1 MQITIAICNVLCYTD
16 CNEVRKAMK
25 ADNIFTAKQVGDRI
39 RERRTELRLSMNDLG
54 ERLGVNKSTIQRYE
68 ANGVDPKKTYMIV
81 SLANALETTPEWL
94 SGLSD
99 AKEYDNYTICK
110 RAIDGHI
117 STYLYEMT
125 ATVNGEGHQQLLNNL
140 LGEFID
146 LYSIL
151 CCYFA
156 RAMVEADRIAE
167 DEGLKESI
175 RRYAIEIGDVVQKSY
190 VKEMEAPVE
199 DMKHMLDGI
208 LHLYDVGRTRVKMG
222 DLLSIKDQ
230 ARERLNAI
238 NDSSDSEAP

>member
-1 MQITIAICNVLCYTD
+1 MRYH
-16 CNEVRKAMK
+16 MK
-25 ADNIFTAKQVGDRI
+25 TESKFTAKQVGDRI

-110 RAIDGHI
+110 KSIDEHI
-117 STYLYEMT
+117 SAYLYEMT
-125 ATVNGEGHQQLLNNL
+125 TTINGEGHRQLMNNL

-151 CCYFA
+151 CCHFA
-156 RAMVEADRIAE
+156 RAMAEADRIAE

-175 RRYAIEIGDVVQKSY
+175 RRYAIEIGDVIQKSY
-190 VKEMEAPVE
+190 VKEMEAPIE
-199 DMKHMLDGI
+199 DMKRLLDGV
-208 LHLYDVGRTRVKMG
+208 LHLYDVGRTSVKMG
-222 DLLSIKDQ
+222 DLFSIKEQ
-230 ARERLNAI
+230 ARARLNEI
-238 NDSSDSEAP
+238 SDNSDSAAP

>member
-1 MQITIAICNVLCYTD
+1 
-16 CNEVRKAMK
+16 MK
-25 ADNIFTAKQVGDRI
+25 TESKFTAKQVGDRI

-110 RAIDGHI
+110 KSIDEHI
-117 STYLYEMT
+117 SAYLYEMT
-125 ATVNGEGHQQLLNNL
+125 TTINGEGHRQLMNNL
-140 LGEFID
+140 LCEFID

-151 CCYFA
+151 CCHFA
-156 RAMVEADRIAE
+156 RAMAEADRIAE

-175 RRYAIEIGDVVQKSY
+175 RRYAIEIGDVIQKSY
-190 VKEMEAPVE
+190 VKEMEAPIE
-199 DMKHMLDGI
+199 DMERLLDGI
-208 LHLYDVGRTRVKMG
+208 LHLYDTGRTSVKMS
-222 DLLSIKDQ
+222 DLFSIKEQ
-230 ARERLNAI
+230 ARARLNEI
-238 NDSSDSEAP
+238 SDNSDSAAP

>member
-1 MQITIAICNVLCYTD
+1 MQAGIAICNVLCYTNR
-16 CNEVRKAMK
+16 NEVREDMK
-25 ADNIFTAKQVGDRI
+25 AESKFTAKQVGDRI

-68 ANGVDPKKTYMIV
+68 ANGVDPKKTYMLV

-125 ATVNGEGHQQLLNNL
+125 ATVNGEGHQQLLNSL

-156 RAMVEADRIAE
+156 RAMVEADRIAK

-175 RRYAIEIGDVVQKSY
+175 RHYAIDRKSVV
-190 VKEMEAPVE
+190 
-199 DMKHMLDGI
+199 
-208 LHLYDVGRTRVKMG
+208 
-222 DLLSIKDQ
+222 
-230 ARERLNAI
+230 
-238 NDSSDSEAP
+238 